1 MTKNSNL
8 RGLLFAAATALLWG
22 FLAIAIKVA
31 VVKVDAYT
39 LVWFR
44 FALAFSLLFSF
55 YLVKKP
61 NTLKILVKPPLLLIF
76 ASLGLGLNYILYVK
90 GLEYTG
96 ANSVQILIQMGPMM
110 LIIAGVLIFKEKIS
124 RRQLMG
130 IGVALIGFYFFYNE
144 QFQSLMMDYED
155 FEFGVL
161 IIFLS
166 ALSWVIY
173 AVLQKILVRDY
184 PPQQLNLFIYFLPA
198 LFFIP
203 FADFGVFAT
212 LGLGDYLLLSFLGLN
227 TLLAY
232 GFLGE
237 AFKHTEANKVSMII
251 TMNPIITLVSMTMLY
266 YLEVTWVKTELTSP
280 LGFFGALLFVVGA
293 VTAVI
298 SSNRGNE

>member
-1 MTKNSNL
+1 LTKNSNL
-8 RGLLFAAATALLWG
+8 RGLLFATATALLWG

-31 VVKVDAYT
+31 VVSVDAYSI
-39 LVWFR
+39 VWFR
-44 FALAFSLLFSF
+44 FAVAFSVLGSY
-55 YLVKKP
+55 YLIKKP
-61 NTLKILVKPPLLLIF
+61 KTLKILVKPPPLLII

-110 LIIAGVLIFKEKIS
+110 LIVAGVLVFKEKIN
-124 RRQLMG
+124 RRQLLG
-130 IGVALIGFYFFYNE
+130 IGIALIGFYFFYNE
-144 QFQSLMMDYED
+144 QFQTLVNDYQD
-155 FEFGVL
+155 FKLGVL

-166 ALSWVIY
+166 ASCWVIY
-173 AVLQKILVRDY
+173 AVLQKILVKDY

-198 LFFIP
+198 ILFIP
-203 FADFGVFAT
+203 FVDFAVFPT
-212 LGLGDYLLLSFLGLN
+212 LGLGDYLLLAFLGLN

-251 TMNPIITLVSMTMLY
+251 TMNPIITLVSMTVLY
-266 YLEVTWVKTELTSP
+266 YLEVTWVKTELTST

-298 SSNRGNE
+298 SSNKGS